1 MAVAAFRLGNR
12 EGWFST
18 PVFWIIAGAI
28 LVGTVV
34 TAVTVIAFKHIGNA
48 RKRVAEATVSEPAP
62 VNA

>member
-1 MAVAAFRLGNR
+1 MLG
-12 EGWFST
+12 F
-18 PVFWIIAGAI
+18 VLAI